1 MIDLISSWM
10 GYALRFFYDLTLN
23 YGLAIILFTIFVK
36 VVLIPLT
43 LKQQKSLK
51 ASQELQ
57 PILIEIQNKYK
68 NNPEKQQQELA
79 RIYQE
84 KKINPFGGCLLMLIQ
99 FPIILA
105 MFYAVAQPI
114 TYMFPKELENPQVVA
129 DIDEYKD
136 RNNTYKEVYYI
147 SEQRKDLL
155 NTNFLGLDLAQV
167 PTSNKSN
174 VVLWI
179 IPILSVI
186 TTFMTSKIN
195 MKQTAQN
202 SEGNEQAV
210 AMQKNM
216 SLMLPLMTGYISFI
230 VPLGMGLYWLVNNI
244 VSMLIQMWVNRIV
257 NGTPKAK

>member
-1 MIDLISSWM
+1 MIDFISSLM

-57 PILIEIQNKYK
+57 PLLVEIQNKYK
-68 NNPEKQQQELA
+68 NNPEKQQQELTKL
-79 RIYQE
+79 YQE

-114 TYMFPKELENPQVVA
+114 TYMFPDELKNPQVVA
-129 DIDEYKD
+129 AIDEYKD
-136 RNNTYKEVYYI
+136 ENNTYKEVYYI

-186 TTFMTSKIN
+186 TTYMTSKIS
-195 MKQTAQN
+195 MKQTTQN
-202 SEGNEQAV
+202 TEGNEQAV

-244 VSMLIQMWVNRIV
+244 VSMLIQMWVMRTV